1 MSRTAITKGM
11 IVISNRVRN
20 SRVGLMLTILPMKK
34 AIKTGVSTTLTQ
46 SKTTVRIKARALFP
60 FDISVHIIGVP
71 AGHETTPTTIKPTA
85 KPGESEK
92 NILAMKKQ
100 MTGISA
106 KAKKMVIIILRNS
119 KALDI
124 IFSILCVITDRK
136 TIKPARKAM
145 NGFKMGPSCG
155 IAKPAKTITKNN
167 EMKIVFWLSF
177 MIPIAILPFSP
188 FLF

>member
-1 MSRTAITKGM
+1 
-11 IVISNRVRN
+11 
-20 SRVGLMLTILPMKK
+20 MKK
-34 AIKTGVSTTLTQ
+34 KIKKGVSTTLTH
-46 SKTTVRIKARALFP
+46 SKTTERIKARALFP
-60 FDISVHIIGVP
+60 FDISVHIIVLP

-92 NILAMKKQ
+92 NIFAMKKQ

-124 IFSILCVITDRK
+124 IFSILCVIADRK

-145 NGFKMGPSCG
+145 IGFKMGPSCG
-155 IAKPAKTITKNN
+155 NAKPAKTTTKNKKI
-167 EMKIVFWLSF
+167 KIVFWLSF
-177 MIPIAILPFSP
+177 MILIAILLFFSS